1 MPCRPLRMQSLLA
14 AVLATVSVCTSAAA
28 GPRRVALRADV
39 QGYAMAACLTWQ
51 DEPFLRE
58 QGYLWGGAV
67 MQRGHGAPDDWIA
80 LSHVVAAAATRR
92 AMPMAHGD
100 GAVHDPLKPM
110 PLLFCHELVRSPAVR
125 AAKARAMRRLAPA
138 YR

>member
-1 MPCRPLRMQSLLA
+1 MQSLLA
-14 AVLATVSVCTSAAA
+14 ASLAAVLIDTSAAA
-28 GPRRVALRADV
+28 GMRRTALRADV
-39 QGYAMAACLTWQ
+39 EGYAMAACLTRQ
-51 DEPFLRE
+51 DVPFLRE
-58 QGYLWGGAV
+58 QGYLWGDV
-67 MQRGHGAPDDWIA
+67 VLQRGHGPVEDWTTLA
-80 LSHVVAAAATRR
+80 EAVGAAAARR
-92 AMPMAHGD
+92 AMPMARGD